1 MPKKGDAEIT
11 IPTYQ
16 RHQVF
21 ETEQEVEIV
30 IVHGEHGNENITK
43 IKCKKNG
50 HQHG

>member
-1 MPKKGDAEIT
+1 MPKKGDGVIT

-16 RHQVF
+16 RHQIF

-30 IVHGEHGNENITK
+30 IVHGKSGDENITK

-50 HQHG
+50 YKHG